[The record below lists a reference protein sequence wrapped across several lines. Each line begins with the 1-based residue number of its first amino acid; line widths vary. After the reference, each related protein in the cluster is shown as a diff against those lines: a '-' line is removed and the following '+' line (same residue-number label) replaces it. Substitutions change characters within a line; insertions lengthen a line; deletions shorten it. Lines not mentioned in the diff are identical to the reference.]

1 MIEKHVAMVPEAAVL
16 DPTLFLINK
25 ENAAYLKG
33 QRPTPF
39 LDPMR
44 KGAEFRVSMFIILA
58 GMLIFTLIFSAVIF
72 SIMNAQPA
80 IWAIGISVVPL
91 IIFGCTLAYTLYF
104 LLKQKSLPKSGVV
117 LAGEIV
123 QADRVWMP
131 GNQFLIEIRY
141 RFIAPG
147 GILETAQ
154 VRGYA
159 ENASDTMA
167 PLPGTPVRVY
177 FVGGGEYYLL

>member
-1 MIEKHVAMVPEAAVL
+1 MTEKPVAVAPEVAIL
-16 DPTLFLINK
+16 DPNLFLMSK
-25 ENAAYLKG
+25 ENIAYLKG
-33 QRPTPF
+33 QRPAPF

-44 KGAEFRVSMFIILA
+44 TAAQFRVILFIILA

-72 SIMNAQPA
+72 STMNAQPA

-117 LAGEIV
+117 LAGEII

-131 GNQFLIEIRY
+131 GNQFLLEVRY
-141 RFIAPG
+141 RFSAPG

-159 ENASDTMA
+159 ENASDTMS